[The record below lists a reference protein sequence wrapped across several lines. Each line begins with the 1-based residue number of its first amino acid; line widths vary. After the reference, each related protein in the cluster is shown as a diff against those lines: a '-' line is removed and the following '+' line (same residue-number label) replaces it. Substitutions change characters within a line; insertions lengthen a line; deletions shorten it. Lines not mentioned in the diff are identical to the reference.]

1 MRKIT
6 SESPDRKKQIIIDRS
21 SETVTFIGCH
31 IPSATS
37 FFSIPRPQAEFVCRF
52 EDILDVYTLHNFVR
66 RNWILVGR
74 PPKVFQIATA
84 SGNAMFSANW
94 SNSDE
99 ARSVLSE
106 ISAST
111 SDAPALRNL
120 NIGVILLILGCSMAA
135 AICVGLYFW
144 LTGK

>member
-6 SESPDRKKQIIIDRS
+6 SESPDRKKRIIIDRS
-21 SETVTFIGCH
+21 SETVTFINCY
-31 IPSATS
+31 IPSASS
-37 FFSIPRPQAEFVCRF
+37 FFTLRIRRQAEFVCPF
-52 EDILDVYTLHNFVR
+52 ADILDVYTLYNFR

-94 SNSDE
+94 SNSHE

-106 ISAST
+106 ISDST
-111 SDAPALRNL
+111 SDAPALRNP

-135 AICVGLYFW
+135 AIFIGLYFW